1 MLARTETAPDRAA
14 LLAWYD
20 RHRRRLPWRALPGR
34 RADPYAVWLS
44 EVMLQQTTV
53 AAVGPYFMR
62 FLERFPSVQALAAAP
77 LDEVLK
83 LWAGLGYYSRAR
95 NLHACAAA
103 VAERHDGAFPADP
116 AVLRELPGIGAYTS
130 AAIAAIAFDQP
141 VVPMDGNVERVLAR
155 WFAVEE
161 PLPGAKVL
169 LQNLADWLAAAD
181 RPGDFA
187 QALMDLGA
195 TICSPKRPAC
205 ALCPWNEGCRARATG
220 APERFPVKAG
230 KKERPQRFGTAFVI
244 VRADGAVLLRTRMP
258 SGLLGG
264 MTEVPT
270 SEWGAEAPSAA
281 EATSPVTAVFRRKGL
296 VRHVFTHFALE
307 LDVLRADVP
316 MATPVPA
323 GCRFVAAEKLG
334 GEALPTLFRKVLAA
348 GLGDDVKRPRR
359 SRARSGELGA

>member
-1 MLARTETAPDRAA
+1 VLARAETAPDRDA

-20 RHRRRLPWRALPGR
+20 RHRRRLPWRAPPGR

-53 AAVGPYFMR
+53 AAVGPYFSR
-62 FLERFPSVQALAAAP
+62 FLERFPTVGALAAAP
-77 LDEVLK
+77 LDDVLK

-103 VAERHDGAFPADP
+103 VVARHGGRFPAEP
-116 AVLRELPGIGAYTS
+116 AALRDLPGIGAYT
-130 AAIAAIAFDQP
+130 AAAVAAIAFDRP

-155 WFAVEE
+155 WFAIEQ
-161 PLPGAKVL
+161 PLPAAKPL
-169 LQNLADWLAAAD
+169 LQNLADALASAD

-195 TICSPKRPAC
+195 TLCSPKRPAC
-205 ALCPWNEGCRARATG
+205 ALCPWTAGCRARALG
-220 APERFPVKAG
+220 RQESFPVKAG
-230 KKERPQRFGTAFVI
+230 KKERPQRFGTAFVV
-244 VRADGAVLLRTRMP
+244 VRADGAVLLRTRIP

-270 SEWGAEAPSAA
+270 SEWGAEPSADA
-281 EATSPVTAVFRRKGL
+281 ASPLVAAFRPRGM

-316 MATPVPA
+316 MVTPAPP
-323 GCRFVAAEKLG
+323 GCRFVAAKELG

-348 GLGDDVKRPRR
+348 GLGDDVKKPRR
-359 SRARSGELGA
+359 SRAGGGELGP